1 MTSPTGE
8 RKREVRDQ
16 LPHTFGKL
24 LLRTSASISLP
35 RTVSKSTRMVSLWV
49 DTNRDMWQELTA
61 TDIPAPAEHV
71 FHIPADVG
79 QFYPI
84 GSTLHAPEASVLN
97 APKASALGSLFELSD
112 QYPCYQSQFLKN
124 GRDYCLFTCTE
135 INARL
140 QGS

>member
-1 MTSPTGE
+1 M
-8 RKREVRDQ
+8 DC
-16 LPHTFGKL
+16 
-24 LLRTSASISLP
+24 
-35 RTVSKSTRMVSLWV
+35 LWV
-49 DTNRDMWQELTA
+49 DMNRDTWQELTA
-61 TDIPAPAEHV
+61 TDAHAPAEHA
-71 FHIPADVG
+71 FHITTDVG

-84 GSTLHAPEASVLN
+84 VSTLHAPEASVLN
-97 APKASALGSLFELSD
+97 APKARALGSLFELSD